1 MKRIYSMGKGKYVT
15 LDSYNENHATRAQ
28 SIGIALLSL
37 LLAAVTGAALVG
49 VDITK
54 ANPQSNQ
61 GTQHDTQS
69 RPGY

>member
-15 LDSYNENHATRAQ
+15 LDSYNENHETRPT
-28 SIGIALLSL
+28 IGVVLLSL
-37 LLAAVTGAALVG
+37 LLAAVTSAALVG

-69 RPGY
+69 CPGY

>member
-1 MKRIYSMGKGKYVT
+1 MKRIYSMGKNKYVHM
-15 LDSYNENHATRAQ
+15 DSYNENHETRAQ

-54 ANPQSNQ
+54 DNPFVQPS
-61 GTQHDTQS
+61 TQPSTNN
-69 RPGY
+69 

>member
-15 LDSYNENHATRAQ
+15 LDSYNENHETRP
-28 SIGIALLSL
+28 SIGVVLLSL

-54 ANPQSNQ
+54 VNPSVHPSTQPSANN
-61 GTQHDTQS
+61 
-69 RPGY
+69 

>member
-1 MKRIYSMGKGKYVT
+1 MKRIYSMGKGYVT
-15 LDSYNENHATRAQ
+15 LDSYNGNHETRPT
-28 SIGIALLSL
+28 IGVVLLSL

-61 GTQHDTQS
+61 GTQHDTQG

>member
-15 LDSYNENHATRAQ
+15 LDSYNENHTTRAQ

-49 VDITK
+49 VYITK
-54 ANPQSNQ
+54 VNPSVQPSAQPSANN
-61 GTQHDTQS
+61 
-69 RPGY
+69 

>member
-54 ANPQSNQ
+54 VNRSVQPSTQPSANN
-61 GTQHDTQS
+61 
-69 RPGY
+69 

>member
-1 MKRIYSMGKGKYVT
+1 MKRIYSMGKGYVT
-15 LDSYNENHATRAQ
+15 LDSYNGNHETRPLI
-28 SIGIALLSL
+28 SVVLLSL

-69 RPGY
+69 CPGY

>member
-15 LDSYNENHATRAQ
+15 LDSYNENHETHPT
-28 SIGIALLSL
+28 IGVVLLSL

-61 GTQHDTQS
+61 GTQHDTQG

>member
-1 MKRIYSMGKGKYVT
+1 MKRIYSMGKGYVT
-15 LDSYNENHATRAQ
+15 LDSYNGNHETRP
-28 SIGIALLSL
+28 SIGVILLSL

-69 RPGY
+69 CPGY

>member
-1 MKRIYSMGKGKYVT
+1 MKRIYSMGKGYVT
-15 LDSYNENHATRAQ
+15 LDSYNGNHETRAQ
-28 SIGIALLSL
+28 SIGVVLLSL

-69 RPGY
+69 CSGY

>member
-15 LDSYNENHATRAQ
+15 LDSYNENHGTRAQ

-54 ANPQSNQ
+54 VNPSVQPS
-61 GTQHDTQS
+61 TQPS
-69 RPGY
+69 VNN